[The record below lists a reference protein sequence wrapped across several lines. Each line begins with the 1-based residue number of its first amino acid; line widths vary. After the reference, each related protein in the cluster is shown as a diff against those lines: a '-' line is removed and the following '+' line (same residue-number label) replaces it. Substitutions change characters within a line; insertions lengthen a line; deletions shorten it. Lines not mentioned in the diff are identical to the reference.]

1 VAISSPSTPPV
12 GVPCLTNAALDYITA
27 ALRACGSQSVGEPVS
42 ADDAQTGLCI
52 LNQMIDMWNS
62 MQLMI
67 FTIQRLVFPLVVGQQ
82 VYTVGVGGN
91 FNIPRPP
98 RIEKYSIITNAN
110 PLLPLELPIEDLT
123 LEDWRE
129 IPVKNIT
136 AGLCL
141 GVWNDKGFPL
151 MSLSY
156 WPIPSQSLNAV
167 IYPWIQLSTFPDL
180 VTQFTFPPA
189 YAECIKYN
197 LAYRMGI
204 EFPGDME
211 RMPLLKDMADKAMD
225 QIKSFNTDPADLS
238 ACELDAIST
247 NRGYYN
253 FYADVAA
260 PFGRRR
266 WR

>member
-1 VAISSPSTPPV
+1 MPISSPSTPPV
-12 GVPCLTNAALDYITA
+12 GVPCLTNAALDYITS
-27 ALRACGSQSVGEPVS
+27 ALTACGSQSAGEPVS
-42 ADDAQTGLCI
+42 AGDAQSGLCI
-52 LNQMIDMWNS
+52 LNQMMDMWNS

-67 FTIQRLVFPLVVGQQ
+67 FTIQRLVFPLNVGQQ
-82 VYTVGVGGN
+82 SYTVGTGGD

-98 RIEKYSIITNAN
+98 RIEKYGIITNPTATQQ
-110 PLLPLELPIEDLT
+110 LEIPIDDLT
-123 LEDWRE
+123 VEEWRE
-129 IPVKNIT
+129 IPVKAIP

-141 GVWNDKGFPL
+141 AVWDDNNFPL
-151 MSLSY
+151 RTLNY
-156 WPIPSQSLNAV
+156 WPIPSANISAT
-167 IYPWIQLSTFPDL
+167 IYPWIQLTTFPDL

-197 LAYRMGI
+197 LAYRFGI
-204 EFPGDME
+204 EFPGDMD
-211 RMPLLKDMADKAMD
+211 RMPLIKDMADKALD
-225 QIKSFNTDPADLS
+225 QVKAFNTNPADLS
-238 ACELDAIST
+238 CAELDAMST